1 MANQTHKINKNK
13 SLTHPSKIIEYT
25 FIFILLPIYKHANT
39 YYRSEM
45 QSNIHS
51 NDRSIV
57 NGIINII
64 NMILISE
71 MEESNNI
78 IFVV

>member
-1 MANQTHKINKNK
+1 
-13 SLTHPSKIIEYT
+13 
-25 FIFILLPIYKHANT
+25 
-39 YYRSEM
+39 M

-64 NMILISE
+64 NMILIGE